1 MEQNDQNNKKPM
13 NPLVIAGVIYAVVV
27 MVLIGAIIAVKL
39 SRNGGSNNNFTSAIA
54 TEPSL
59 ELAETV
65 CKKYGGESKYLDEGA
80 LDGEAYVIDVY
91 GCEKAD
97 DDEDTIKPDEFG
109 FAIEFYSEDNVDA
122 IQKYQATFLATSG
135 QYEVLGYSEDGF
147 FKGYTEIGSPVI
159 QYEVVDKNAYI
170 KVLTS
175 TKSLA
180 EDLLRELGFLNGER
194 ADDREDMEDG
204 GEAKTLEPIKAE
216 VRDTQ
221 RRDDYS
227 MLVTALNS
235 YLVNNRGTFDDMVN
249 EDNDPRI
256 LTASRWINSDGKDPN
271 GNLYDLKAYTYE
283 TWSNTD
289 KIPVDDNGSQV
300 FVIIHANCHGTDSNG
315 DPMPAED
322 ASKRAFAVYGYLES
336 DGYFCQASGSAS

>member
-13 NPLVIAGVIYAVVV
+13 NPLVIAGAIYAVVV
-27 MVLIGAIIAVKL
+27 MVLVGAIIAVRVTRGNR
-39 SRNGGSNNNFTSAIA
+39 SGRPT
-54 TEPSL
+54 P
-59 ELAETV
+59 ELAKSV
-65 CKKYGGESKYLDEGA
+65 CEKYGGVFEEMEASELGKSYNCTGKKGTAAFLANGA
-80 LDGEAYVIDVY
+80 QFTIGF
-91 GCEKAD
+91 AD
-97 DDEDTIKPDEFG
+97 DDKKAEFW
-109 FAIEFYSEDNVDA
+109 AKSKESISNN
-122 IQKYQATFLATSG
+122 
-135 QYEVLGYSEDGF
+135 
-147 FKGYTEIGSPVI
+147 KGYEDISGYIVLENTDDFIKAYVTVAGLVRMYLVAYDNAIAS
-159 QYEVVDKNAYI
+159 VVVQSDS
-170 KVLTS
+170 V
-175 TKSLA
+175 A
-180 EDLLRELGFLNGER
+180 EEMIAELGFPDGKRAENYRDDNGNTTST
-194 ADDREDMEDG
+194 AS
-204 GEAKTLEPIKAE
+204 IKASQN
-216 VRDTQ
+216 DTQ

-249 EDNDPRI
+249 EDNDPRT

-289 KIPVDDNGSQV
+289 EIPVDDNGSQV